1 MLMCSVLTQPC
12 SKVRADLPPIGMVKF
27 GKTGY
32 QGFIFLS
39 GLPHRSTSAGL
50 TFLHSITDL
59 SLALTPQK
67 QGFCPALC
75 PQHLE
80 QDW

>member
-32 QGFIFLS
+32 QGFILLS

-50 TFLHSITDL
+50 TFLHNITDL
-59 SLALTPQK
+59 SLAPQK
-67 QGFCPALC
+67 QGFRPALC